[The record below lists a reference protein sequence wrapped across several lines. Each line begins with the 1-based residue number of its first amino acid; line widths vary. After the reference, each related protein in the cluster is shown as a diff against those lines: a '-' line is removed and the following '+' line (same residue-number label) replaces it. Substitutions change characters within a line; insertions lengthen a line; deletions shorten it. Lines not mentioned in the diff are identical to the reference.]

1 MFAESSDP
9 LEDGSNNTHD
19 RRPPTREITS
29 VSSPLRPGRP
39 GVTSNSS
46 TVFEDEFEGPIDTV
60 DPAVVMAASADAAT
74 AAAAA
79 MLGEAAM
86 LEISQ
91 HPDQN
96 EDNDRQSQDHNLNH
110 HHHHHHHHQRRGTT
124 STEFTETAPPPST
137 SHSTTQ
143 QHHQPKQR
151 PPVEESNATAT
162 PVTANHIADNFGKSL
177 LTRAANIMR
186 ADNAIDTE
194 QDGSSGHA
202 RVPNATTA
210 GVASDAIQALTLD
223 ERPRF
228 SVIDDVVGKFVDGY
242 QELERTMHLEQT
254 KTDRNYLSRLA
265 ELQTRLLIEGDLG
278 LSGGVES
285 FGSRSSVLNGDEE
298 DGNNAPP
305 PADQYDALARDEL
318 LMSQLELHQG
328 QVNDLVWNAMN
339 EKGQLQQDGARNL
352 MDHAVLHLKSTLE
365 QLQYEGREHA
375 KWLKKMCDAKIGAA
389 RAVGDTAYKQA
400 ERNAHTLFEY
410 KLKRM
415 RRLHADEIMDQED
428 TSKFDVVMCLS
439 RWLRVMWCMC

>member
-1 MFAESSDP
+1 MFAKSSDP
-9 LEDGSNNTHD
+9 VEAVSNNNNNTND

-29 VSSPLRPGRP
+29 QRSVSSPLRPGTGRP
-39 GVTSNSS
+39 GLTSNRS
-46 TVFEDEFEGPIDTV
+46 TVYGDEFEGPIGTV
-60 DPAVVMAASADAAT
+60 DPAVVRAASADAAT

-96 EDNDRQSQDHNLNH
+96 EDNERQSEDNNY
-110 HHHHHHHHQRRGTT
+110 QRRGTT
-124 STEFTETAPPPST
+124 STGFTKTAPSPST

-143 QHHQPKQR
+143 HHQPKQK
-151 PPVEESNATAT
+151 PVEESNATAT
-162 PVTANHIADNFGKSL
+162 PVAFNTTSNNKANHVADNFGESL

-194 QDGSSGHA
+194 QEGSSGHA

-228 SVIDDVVGKFVDGY
+228 SVIDDVVGKFVNGY

-285 FGSRSSVLNGDEE
+285 FGSRSSVLNGDEK

-305 PADQYDALARDEL
+305 HTDQYDALARDEL

-339 EKGQLQQDGARNL
+339 EKGQLQQDGARKL

-375 KWLKKMCDAKIGAA
+375 KWLKKNCDAKIGAA

-415 RRLHADEIMDQED
+415 RRLHADEIIAKYQR
-428 TSKFDVVMCLS
+428 LS
-439 RWLRVMWCMC
+439 